1 MSAFYNTKAPAIST
15 CIRTSY
21 VFIIMAVLISGNSY
35 CQSRVLDS
43 TMHYLRNGDSKE
55 WALFPATVNDKQ
67 LSLQFEMGSIPNNV
81 TLSLRQYDVKQNWR
95 ILIND
100 KDVGGLIEDEKDMIT
115 YFDLP
120 ATVVREGTNK
130 LEIKAANNTPDDI
143 RIGNVTLHSRHLN
156 DVLSDATI
164 SLKVIDGT
172 SQITI
177 PSRITI
183 TDDKGILQTV
193 TASQTKTMAVRP
205 GYVYTA
211 TGMAS
216 ISLPAGRY
224 TLYAGR
230 GFEYSVDSVQVE
242 VKPGDNLSHTFQIKR
257 EVETAGWVSSDTHI
271 HTFTYSRHGDAT
283 IEERAITIAAEGIE
297 LPIMTDHNQNID
309 ISAAAKSTAV
319 SKYFTPVTGNE
330 LTTKV
335 GHFNVFKTD
344 GQQAAISAKAENWND
359 IISSINNKNNHLAVI
374 LNHARDIH
382 NGFRPFDPSHH
393 LSSAGLSTLEWS
405 FPANAMEVINSGSQQ
420 SNIMTLFNDWFGMIN
435 HGQYLTPVGSSD
447 SHDVSRF
454 TVGQGRTYI
463 KSNDDDVSRI
473 DVGKA
478 ITNFTNGN
486 VLVSLGLLAKISVNG
501 SCGPGDLCPRSKDTN
516 VSVEVWGPS
525 WADAERVTLYM
536 NGVKVQEQQIQNS
549 RAGGLK
555 WQGQWTISL
564 PNHDVFL
571 VAIAEG
577 NGRGMPFWPIAEPYQ
592 PASIEW
598 TPRLIGS
605 TGAVWIDGD
614 GDGKRTS
621 SYEYATKILQRVS
634 NDPKKAI
641 KLLSSYHESISIQAA
656 ALLWKNGTDL
666 NGHQLQ
672 QALKDSNES
681 VKRGF
686 AVTVNEAKLISR

>member
-1 MSAFYNTKAPAIST
+1 MSAFSNKKVPVTSAGV
-15 CIRTSY
+15 RTSY
-21 VFIIMAVLISGNSY
+21 VFIIVVVLSSSTGHG
-35 CQSRVLDS
+35 QSRLLDS

-55 WALFPATVNDKQ
+55 WAVFPTTVNDRQ
-67 LSLQFEMGSIPNNV
+67 LTLQFELSGPRDNL
-81 TLSLRQYDVKQNWR
+81 TLSLRQFDVKQDWR

-100 KDVGGLIEDEKDMIT
+100 HDVGGLIEDEKDMIT

-120 ATVVREGTNK
+120 ATVVRNGTNK

-143 RIGNVTLHSRHLN
+143 RIGNIKLYSRSLQE
-156 DVLSDATI
+156 VLSDATI
-164 SLKVIDGT
+164 KLTVIDGA
-172 SQITI
+172 SRITI

-193 TASQTKTMAVRP
+193 TVSETKNIAVRP
-205 GYVYTA
+205 GYVYTS
-211 TGMAS
+211 TGTAS

-242 VKPGDNLSHTFQIKR
+242 LKPGDNLIHTFQIKR
-257 EVETAGWVSSDTHI
+257 EVETAGWVSSDTHV

-283 IEERAITIAAEGIE
+283 IEERAITIAGEGIE

-309 ISAAAKSTAV
+309 LSTSAKSTGV

-344 GQQAAISAKAENWND
+344 GQQPAISAKAENWNE
-359 IISSINNKNNHLAVI
+359 IISNINNKNNHLAVI

-393 LSSAGLSTLEWS
+393 LSSAGLSTLGWA

-435 HGQYLTPVGSSD
+435 HGHYLTPVGSSD

-473 DVGKA
+473 DVANA
-478 ITNFTNGN
+478 INNFTNGK
-486 VLVSLGLLAKISVNG
+486 VLVSLGLLTKLTVGG
-501 SCGPGDLCPRSKDTN
+501 SFGPGDLCPRSKSTN

-525 WADAERVTLYM
+525 WSDAERVTLYM
-536 NGVKVQEQQIQNS
+536 NGVKLEGERNLNS
-549 RAGGLK
+549 KAGGLK
-555 WQGQWTISL
+555 WRGQWTISL
-564 PNHDVFL
+564 PKHDVFL

-577 NGRGMPFWPIAEPYQ
+577 NGRGMPYCSREATMYSFWQIRMYNFWEP
-592 PASIEW
+592 
-598 TPRLIGS
+598 
-605 TGAVWIDGD
+605 
-614 GDGKRTS
+614 
-621 SYEYATKILQRVS
+621 
-634 NDPKKAI
+634 
-641 KLLSSYHESISIQAA
+641 
-656 ALLWKNGTDL
+656 
-666 NGHQLQ
+666 
-672 QALKDSNES
+672 
-681 VKRGF
+681 
-686 AVTVNEAKLISR
+686 

>member
-1 MSAFYNTKAPAIST
+1 
-15 CIRTSY
+15 
-21 VFIIMAVLISGNSY
+21 
-35 CQSRVLDS
+35 
-43 TMHYLRNGDSKE
+43 MHYLRNGDSKE
-55 WALFPATVNDKQ
+55 WARFPATVNDKQ
-67 LSLQFEMGSIPNNV
+67 LSLQFEMGSTMNNV

-95 ILIND
+95 IVIND
-100 KDVGGLIEDEKDMIT
+100 QDVGGLIEDEKDMIT

-120 ATVVREGTNK
+120 ATVVRNGTNK

-143 RIGNVTLHSRHLN
+143 RIGNITLYSRPLK

-164 SLKVIDGT
+164 TLKVIDGA
-172 SQITI
+172 SRITI

-193 TASQTKTMAVRP
+193 TASETKTIAIRP
-205 GYVYTA
+205 GYVYTS
-211 TGMAS
+211 TGVAS

-242 VKPGDNLSHTFQIKR
+242 LKPGDNLSHTFQIKR
-257 EVETAGWVSSDTHI
+257 EVETTGWVSSDTHI

-283 IEERAITIAAEGIE
+283 IEERAITIAGEGIE

-309 ISAAAKSTAV
+309 ISPVAKATGV

-359 IISSINNKNNHLAVI
+359 IISNINNKNNHLAVI

-393 LSSAGLSTLEWS
+393 LSSAGLSTLDWS

-435 HGQYLTPVGSSD
+435 HGHYLTPVGSSD

-473 DVGKA
+473 DVTKA
-478 ITNFTNGN
+478 INNFINGN
-486 VLVSLGLLAKISVNG
+486 VLVSLGLLTKVRVGG
-501 SCGPGDLCPRSKDTN
+501 SFGPGDLCPRS
-516 VSVEVWGPS
+516 
-525 WADAERVTLYM
+525 RVLMY
-536 NGVKVQEQQIQNS
+536 QS
-549 RAGGLK
+549 RFG
-555 WQGQWTISL
+555 
-564 PNHDVFL
+564 
-571 VAIAEG
+571 
-577 NGRGMPFWPIAEPYQ
+577 
-592 PASIEW
+592 
-598 TPRLIGS
+598 
-605 TGAVWIDGD
+605 
-614 GDGKRTS
+614 
-621 SYEYATKILQRVS
+621 
-634 NDPKKAI
+634 
-641 KLLSSYHESISIQAA
+641 
-656 ALLWKNGTDL
+656 ALLGLML
-666 NGHQLQ
+666 N
-672 QALKDSNES
+672 ALPY
-681 VKRGF
+681 
-686 AVTVNEAKLISR
+686 T